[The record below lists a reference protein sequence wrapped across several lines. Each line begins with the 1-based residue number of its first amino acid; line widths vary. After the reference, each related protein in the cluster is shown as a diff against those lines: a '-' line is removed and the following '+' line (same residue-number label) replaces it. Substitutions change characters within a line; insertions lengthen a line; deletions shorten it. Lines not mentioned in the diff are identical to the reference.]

1 MQKWLSMMG
10 IIFIL
15 TGCKMSEAPT
25 SLMEA
30 PTNEKWINELKEQID
45 KDLPVNYRLLTPMSN
60 KDKQMIWSMNFK
72 QDNKKEAILFY
83 KLPNEDHSVYLA
95 VYEEIGN
102 GWRIKS
108 THKFDGGDVDIVE
121 VGDFTGNGKREL
133 LIGISVN
140 RESLEHVMYVFS
152 EENEEMKEIYNR
164 SYTKLFIEDLNENGL
179 KDISLV
185 TFEKDE
191 KLTVEFME
199 QFKTLSEVS
208 YDPFINS
215 IQRIQMG
222 RISKSLKAVVIDA
235 GVGAH
240 SGITYV
246 AKFNQDH
253 YEVLPIDGKE
263 DLFNEYVVES
273 KDVNEDG
280 IIEFVRTVRPKG
292 WEDKSHGDS
301 PLFERYIQW
310 SESGIKPIEERYIDI
325 EKGYYV
331 KIPKDLIGKITI
343 LDQQKESNSQK
354 FLDTRTNEIW
364 LEVHIFK
371 RKEWF
376 NIKGYSAA
384 IKTASHV
391 YAVPKQSKFEKVKAY
406 IKPLADYQQE

>member
-1 MQKWLSMMG
+1 MLCM
-10 IIFIL
+10 
-15 TGCKMSEAPT
+15 
-25 SLMEA
+25 
-30 PTNEKWINELKEQID
+30 
-45 KDLPVNYRLLTPMSN
+45 
-60 KDKQMIWSMNFK
+60 
-72 QDNKKEAILFY
+72 
-83 KLPNEDHSVYLA
+83 
-95 VYEEIGN
+95 
-102 GWRIKS
+102 
-108 THKFDGGDVDIVE
+108 
-121 VGDFTGNGKREL
+121 
-133 LIGISVN
+133 
-140 RESLEHVMYVFS
+140 FS

-222 RISKSLKAVVIDA
+222 RISKSLKTVVIDA
-235 GVGAH
+235 GTGAH

-246 AKFNQDH
+246 AKFDQDH
-253 YEVLPIDGKE
+253 YEVLPMDGKE

-331 KIPKDLIGKITI
+331 KILK
-343 LDQQKESNSQK
+343 S
-354 FLDTRTNEIW
+354 
-364 LEVHIFK
+364 
-371 RKEWF
+371 
-376 NIKGYSAA
+376 
-384 IKTASHV
+384 
-391 YAVPKQSKFEKVKAY
+391 
-406 IKPLADYQQE
+406 

>member
-1 MQKWLSMMG
+1 MQKWISIMG
-10 IIFIL
+10 IIFML

-25 SLMEA
+25 SLMGA
-30 PTNEKWINELKEQID
+30 PANEKWINELKEQID

-60 KDKQMIWSMNFK
+60 KDKQMIWSMDFK

-83 KLPNEDHSVYLA
+83 KLPNEDYSVYLA

-102 GWRIKS
+102 GWKIKS

-133 LIGISVN
+133 LIGISVS

-152 EENEEMKEIYNR
+152 EANADMKEIYNR
-164 SYTKLFIEDLNENGL
+164 RYTKLFIEDLNRNGL
-179 KDISLV
+179 NDISLV
-185 TFEKDE
+185 TYEKDE
-191 KLTVEFME
+191 KLTVEFIE
-199 QFKTLSEVS
+199 QFKTISEVTF
-208 YDPFINS
+208 DPFINS

-222 RISKSLKAVVIDA
+222 DISESLKAIVIDA
-235 GVGAH
+235 GIGAH

-246 AKFNQDH
+246 AKFDKDH

-280 IIEFVRTVRPKG
+280 IIEFVQTVRPKG
-292 WEDKSHGDS
+292 WENKSYGDS

-310 SESGIKPIEERYIDI
+310 SEDGTKPIEERYINI
-325 EKGYYV
+325 EKGYFV
-331 KIPKDLIGKITI
+331 KIPEELIGKITI
-343 LDQQKESNSQK
+343 PDQHKESNVQK
-354 FLDTRTNEIW
+354 FLDASTNEIW

-371 RKEWF
+371 RKEWPK
-376 NIKGYSAA
+376 IKGFEGAV
-384 IKTASHV
+384 KTASHV

>member
-140 RESLEHVMYVFS
+140 RESLEHVMYAFS
-152 EENEEMKEIYNR
+152 EENDDMKEIYNR
-164 SYTKLFIEDLNENGL
+164 RYTKLFIEDLNRNGL
-179 KDISLV
+179 NDISLV
-185 TFEKDE
+185 TYEKDE
-191 KLTVEFME
+191 KLTVELIE
-199 QFKTLSEVS
+199 QFKTISEVTF
-208 YDPFINS
+208 DPFINS

-222 RISKSLKAVVIDA
+222 HISKTLKAIVIDA
-235 GVGAH
+235 GIGAH

-246 AKFNQDH
+246 AKFDKDH

-310 SESGIKPIEERYIDI
+310 SEDGTKPIEERYIDI
-325 EKGYYV
+325 EKGYFV
-331 KIPKDLIGKITI
+331 KIPEELIGKITI
-343 LDQQKESNSQK
+343 PDQQKESNSQK
-354 FLDTRTNEIW
+354 FLDVNTNEIW
-364 LEVHIFK
+364 LEVQIFK

-376 NIKGYSAA
+376 KIKGFEAA
-384 IKTASHV
+384 VKTASHV
-391 YAVPKQSKFEKVKAY
+391 YAVPKRSKFKKVKAY

>member
-1 MQKWLSMMG
+1 MQKWIGIMG

-25 SLMEA
+25 NLMEA
-30 PTNEKWINELKEQID
+30 PANEKWINELKEQID

-60 KDKQMIWSMNFK
+60 KDKQMIWSIDFK
-72 QDNKKEAILFY
+72 QDNKKEAIIFY
-83 KLPNEDHSVYLA
+83 KLPNADHSVYLA
-95 VYEEIGN
+95 VYEKNGN
-102 GWRIKS
+102 GWKTKS
-108 THKFDGGDVDIVE
+108 THKFNGGDVDIVE

-133 LIGISVN
+133 LIGISVD
-140 RESLEHVMYVFS
+140 RESLKHVMYVFS
-152 EENEEMKEIYNR
+152 EENEDMREIYNR
-164 SYTKLFIEDLNENGL
+164 NYTKLFIDDLNKNGL
-179 KDISLV
+179 KDLSLV
-185 TFEKDE
+185 TYEKDE
-191 KLTVEFME
+191 KLIVEFIE
-199 QFKTLSEVS
+199 QFKTLSEAS
-208 YDPFINS
+208 FDPFINS

-222 RISKSLKAVVIDA
+222 RISKSLKAIVIDA

-246 AKFNQDH
+246 AKFDENH

-292 WEDKSHGDS
+292 WEDKPHGDS

-331 KIPKDLIGKITI
+331 KIPKELIGKITI
-343 LDQQKESNSQK
+343 SDEQKESNSQK
-354 FLDTRTNEIW
+354 FLETSTNETW
-364 LEVHIFK
+364 LEVHMFK

-376 NIKGYSAA
+376 GIKGYSAA
-384 IKTASHV
+384 VKTASHV
-391 YAVPKQSKFEKVKAY
+391 YAVPKQPHFEKVKIY
-406 IKPLADYQQE
+406 VKPLADYQQE

>member
-1 MQKWLSMMG
+1 MQKWIGIMG
-10 IIFIL
+10 IIFML

-25 SLMEA
+25 SLMGA
-30 PTNEKWINELKEQID
+30 PANEKWINELKEQID

-60 KDKQMIWSMNFK
+60 KDKQMIWSMDFK

-95 VYEEIGN
+95 VYEEFGN
-102 GWRIKS
+102 GWKVKS
-108 THKFDGGDVDIVE
+108 THRFDGGDVDIVE

-152 EENEEMKEIYNR
+152 EENEDMKEIYNR
-164 SYTKLFIEDLNENGL
+164 SYTKLFIEDLNKNGL
-179 KDISLV
+179 KDISIV
-185 TFEKDE
+185 TYEKDE

-199 QFKTLSEVS
+199 QFKTLSETS
-208 YDPFINS
+208 FDPFINS
-215 IQRIQMG
+215 IQRI
-222 RISKSLKAVVIDA
+222 
-235 GVGAH
+235 H

-246 AKFNQDH
+246 AKFDKGH
-253 YEVLPIDGKE
+253 YETLPIDGKE

-343 LDQQKESNSQK
+343 PDEQKESNSQK
-354 FLDTRTNEIW
+354 FLETSTNKTW

-376 NIKGYSAA
+376 KIKGYEAA
-384 IKTASHV
+384 VKTASHV
-391 YAVPKQSKFEKVKAY
+391 YAVPKQPHFEKVKEY
-406 IKPLADYQQE
+406 VKPLADYQQE

>member
-1 MQKWLSMMG
+1 MQKWIGIMG

-25 SLMEA
+25 NLMVA
-30 PTNEKWINELKEQID
+30 PANEKWINELKEQID

-60 KDKQMIWSMNFK
+60 KDKQMIWSMDFK
-72 QDNKKEAILFY
+72 QDNKKEAIVFY

-102 GWRIKS
+102 GWKIKS
-108 THKFDGGDVDIVE
+108 THKFDGGEVDIVE

-133 LIGISVN
+133 LIGISVS
-140 RESLEHVMYVFS
+140 RESLDHVMYVFS
-152 EENEEMKEIYNR
+152 EENDDMKEIYNR
-164 SYTKLFIEDLNENGL
+164 HYTKLFIEDLNRNGL
-179 KDISLV
+179 NDISLV
-185 TFEKDE
+185 TYEKDE
-191 KLTVEFME
+191 KLTVEFIE
-199 QFKTLSEVS
+199 QFKTISEVS
-208 YDPFINS
+208 FDPFINS
-215 IQRIQMG
+215 IQRIQIG
-222 RISKSLKAVVIDA
+222 CISKMSKAVVIDA

-240 SGITYV
+240 SGVTYV
-246 AKFNQDH
+246 AKFDKDH
-253 YEVLPIDGKE
+253 YEELPIDGKE
-263 DLFNEYVVES
+263 DLFNDYVVES

-310 SESGIKPIEERYIDI
+310 SEDGTKPIEERYINI
-325 EKGYYV
+325 EKGYFV
-331 KIPKDLIGKITI
+331 KIPEELMGKITI
-343 LDQQKESNSQK
+343 PDQQKESNVQK
-354 FLDTRTNEIW
+354 FLDASTNEVW

-371 RKEWF
+371 RRDWF
-376 NIKGYSAA
+376 KIKGYEAA
-384 IKTASHV
+384 VKTASHV

>member
-121 VGDFTGNGKREL
+121 IGDFTGNGKREL

-246 AKFNQDH
+246 AKFDQDR

-331 KIPKDLIGKITI
+331 KIPKELIGKITI
-343 LDQQKESNSQK
+343 IDQQKESNSQK

-364 LEVHIFK
+364 LEVHIFN

>member
-1 MQKWLSMMG
+1 
-10 IIFIL
+10 
-15 TGCKMSEAPT
+15 
-25 SLMEA
+25 
-30 PTNEKWINELKEQID
+30 
-45 KDLPVNYRLLTPMSN
+45 
-60 KDKQMIWSMNFK
+60 
-72 QDNKKEAILFY
+72 
-83 KLPNEDHSVYLA
+83 
-95 VYEEIGN
+95 
-102 GWRIKS
+102 
-108 THKFDGGDVDIVE
+108 
-121 VGDFTGNGKREL
+121 
-133 LIGISVN
+133 
-140 RESLEHVMYVFS
+140 
-152 EENEEMKEIYNR
+152 MKEIYNR

-235 GVGAH
+235 GTGAH

-246 AKFNQDH
+246 AKFDQDH
-253 YEVLPIDGKE
+253 YEVLPMDGKE

-331 KIPKDLIGKITI
+331 KIPKELIGKITI
-343 LDQQKESNSQK
+343 PDQQKNQILKSFWIQEQIKYGLK
-354 FLDTRTNEIW
+354 F
-364 LEVHIFK
+364 IFLSGK
-371 RKEWF
+371 
-376 NIKGYSAA
+376 NGSI
-384 IKTASHV
+384 
-391 YAVPKQSKFEKVKAY
+391 
-406 IKPLADYQQE
+406 

>member
-1 MQKWLSMMG
+1 MQKWIGIMG

-25 SLMEA
+25 NLMVA
-30 PTNEKWINELKEQID
+30 PANEKWINELKEQID

-60 KDKQMIWSMNFK
+60 KDKQMIWSMDFK
-72 QDNKKEAILFY
+72 QDNKKEAIVFY

-102 GWRIKS
+102 GWKIKS
-108 THKFDGGDVDIVE
+108 THKFDGGEVDIVE

-133 LIGISVN
+133 LIGISVS
-140 RESLEHVMYVFS
+140 RQSLDHVMYVFS
-152 EENEEMKEIYNR
+152 EENEDMKEIYNR
-164 SYTKLFIEDLNENGL
+164 HYTKLFIEDLNRNGL
-179 KDISLV
+179 NDISLV
-185 TFEKDE
+185 TYEKDE
-191 KLTVEFME
+191 KLTVEFIE
-199 QFKTLSEVS
+199 QFKTISEVS
-208 YDPFINS
+208 FDPFINS
-215 IQRIQMG
+215 IQRIQIG
-222 RISKSLKAVVIDA
+222 CISKMSKAVVIDA

-240 SGITYV
+240 SGVTYV
-246 AKFNQDH
+246 AKFDKDH
-253 YEVLPIDGKE
+253 YEELSIGGKE
-263 DLFNEYVVES
+263 DLFNDYVVES

-310 SESGIKPIEERYIDI
+310 SEDGTKPIEERYINI
-325 EKGYYV
+325 EKGYFV
-331 KIPKDLIGKITI
+331 KIPEELMGKITI
-343 LDQQKESNSQK
+343 PDQQKESNVQK
-354 FLDTRTNEIW
+354 FLDASTNEVW

-371 RKEWF
+371 RRDWF
-376 NIKGYSAA
+376 KIKGYEAA
-384 IKTASHV
+384 VKTASHV

>member
-1 MQKWLSMMG
+1 MQKWIGIMG

-25 SLMEA
+25 NLMVA
-30 PTNEKWINELKEQID
+30 PANEKWINELKEQID

-60 KDKQMIWSMNFK
+60 KDKQMIWSMDFK
-72 QDNKKEAILFY
+72 QDNKKEAIVFY

-102 GWRIKS
+102 GWKIKS
-108 THKFDGGDVDIVE
+108 THKFDGAEVDIVE

-133 LIGISVN
+133 LIGISVS
-140 RESLEHVMYVFS
+140 RPSLDHVMYVFS
-152 EENEEMKEIYNR
+152 EENEDMKEIYNR
-164 SYTKLFIEDLNENGL
+164 HYTKLFIEDLNRNGL
-179 KDISLV
+179 NDISLV
-185 TFEKDE
+185 TYEKDE
-191 KLTVEFME
+191 KLTVEFIE
-199 QFKTLSEVS
+199 QFKTISEVS
-208 YDPFINS
+208 FDPFINS
-215 IQRIQMG
+215 IQRIQIG
-222 RISKSLKAVVIDA
+222 CISKMSKAVVIDA

-240 SGITYV
+240 SGVTYV
-246 AKFNQDH
+246 AKFDKDH
-253 YEVLPIDGKE
+253 YEELPIDGKE
-263 DLFNEYVVES
+263 DLFNDYVVES

-310 SESGIKPIEERYIDI
+310 SEDGTKPIKERYINI
-325 EKGYYV
+325 EKGYFV
-331 KIPKDLIGKITI
+331 KIPEELMGKITI
-343 LDQQKESNSQK
+343 PDQQKESNVQK
-354 FLDTRTNEIW
+354 FLDASTNEVW

-371 RKEWF
+371 RRDWF
-376 NIKGYSAA
+376 KIKGYEAA
-384 IKTASHV
+384 VKTASHV

>member
-1 MQKWLSMMG
+1 MQKWIGIMG
-10 IIFIL
+10 IIFML

-25 SLMEA
+25 SLMGA
-30 PTNEKWINELKEQID
+30 PANEKWINELKEQID

-60 KDKQMIWSMNFK
+60 KDKQMIWSMDFK

-95 VYEEIGN
+95 VYEEVGN
-102 GWRIKS
+102 GWKVKS
-108 THKFDGGDVDIVE
+108 THRFDGGDVDIVE

-133 LIGISVN
+133 LIGISVS

-152 EENEEMKEIYNR
+152 EENEDMKEIYNR
-164 SYTKLFIEDLNENGL
+164 SYTKLFIEDLNKNGL

-185 TFEKDE
+185 TYEKDE

-199 QFKTLSEVS
+199 QFKTLSEAS
-208 YDPFINS
+208 FDPFINS

-246 AKFNQDH
+246 AKFDKGH
-253 YEVLPIDGKE
+253 YEPLPIDGKE
-263 DLFNEYVVES
+263 DLFNDYVVES
-273 KDVNEDG
+273 KDINEDG

-292 WEDKSHGDS
+292 WEEVSYGES
-301 PLFERYIQW
+301 TMFERYIQW
-310 SESGIKPIEERYIDI
+310 SEDGIKPIEERYINI
-325 EKGYYV
+325 EKGYFV
-331 KIPKDLIGKITI
+331 KIPQPLIGKITVPV
-343 LDQQKESNSQK
+343 QQEASDVQK
-354 FLDTRTNEIW
+354 FIDTTTNELW

-376 NIKGYSAA
+376 KIKGYEAA
-384 IKTASHV
+384 VKTASHV
-391 YAVPKQSKFEKVKAY
+391 YAVPKQPHFEKVKAY
-406 IKPLADYQQE
+406 VKPLADYQQE

>member
-1 MQKWLSMMG
+1 MQKWISIMG
-10 IIFIL
+10 IVFIL

-25 SLMEA
+25 SLMGA
-30 PTNEKWINELKEQID
+30 PANEKWINELKEQID

-60 KDKQMIWSMNFK
+60 KDKQMIWSMDFK
-72 QDNKKEAILFY
+72 QDNKKEAIVFY
-83 KLPNEDHSVYLA
+83 KLPNEDRSVYLA
-95 VYEEIGN
+95 VYEEIGYE
-102 GWRIKS
+102 WKIKS
-108 THKFDGGDVDIVE
+108 THKFDGEDIDIVE

-140 RESLEHVMYVFS
+140 RESLEHVMYAFS
-152 EENEEMKEIYNR
+152 EENDDMKEIYNR
-164 SYTKLFIEDLNENGL
+164 RYTKLFIEDLNRNGL
-179 KDISLV
+179 NDISLV
-185 TFEKDE
+185 TYEKDE
-191 KLTVEFME
+191 KLTVELIE
-199 QFKTLSEVS
+199 QFKTISEVTF
-208 YDPFINS
+208 DPFINS

-222 RISKSLKAVVIDA
+222 HISKTLKAIVIDA
-235 GVGAH
+235 GIGAH

-246 AKFNQDH
+246 AKFDKDH

-310 SESGIKPIEERYIDI
+310 SEDGTKPIEERYIDI
-325 EKGYYV
+325 EKGYFV
-331 KIPKDLIGKITI
+331 KIPEELIGKITI
-343 LDQQKESNSQK
+343 PDQQKESNSQK
-354 FLDTRTNEIW
+354 FLDVNTNEIW
-364 LEVHIFK
+364 LEVQIFK

-376 NIKGYSAA
+376 KIKGFEAA
-384 IKTASHV
+384 VKTASHV
-391 YAVPKQSKFEKVKAY
+391 YAVPKRSKFEKVKAY

>member
-1 MQKWLSMMG
+1 
-10 IIFIL
+10 
-15 TGCKMSEAPT
+15 
-25 SLMEA
+25 
-30 PTNEKWINELKEQID
+30 
-45 KDLPVNYRLLTPMSN
+45 
-60 KDKQMIWSMNFK
+60 
-72 QDNKKEAILFY
+72 
-83 KLPNEDHSVYLA
+83 
-95 VYEEIGN
+95 
-102 GWRIKS
+102 
-108 THKFDGGDVDIVE
+108 
-121 VGDFTGNGKREL
+121 
-133 LIGISVN
+133 
-140 RESLEHVMYVFS
+140 
-152 EENEEMKEIYNR
+152 MKEIYNR

-246 AKFNQDH
+246 AKLIDH

-331 KIPKDLIGKITI
+331 KIPKELIGKITI
-343 LDQQKESNSQK
+343 PDQQKESNSQK
-354 FLDTRTNEIW
+354 FLDTRTNKIW

-376 NIKGYSAA
+376 NIKGYSA
-384 IKTASHV
+384 
-391 YAVPKQSKFEKVKAY
+391 
-406 IKPLADYQQE
+406 DN

>member
-152 EENEEMKEIYNR
+152 EENEDMKEIYNR

-235 GVGAH
+235 GVG
-240 SGITYV
+240 
-246 AKFNQDH
+246 
-253 YEVLPIDGKE
+253 
-263 DLFNEYVVES
+263 
-273 KDVNEDG
+273 
-280 IIEFVRTVRPKG
+280 
-292 WEDKSHGDS
+292 
-301 PLFERYIQW
+301 
-310 SESGIKPIEERYIDI
+310 
-325 EKGYYV
+325 
-331 KIPKDLIGKITI
+331 
-343 LDQQKESNSQK
+343 
-354 FLDTRTNEIW
+354 
-364 LEVHIFK
+364 
-371 RKEWF
+371 
-376 NIKGYSAA
+376 
-384 IKTASHV
+384 
-391 YAVPKQSKFEKVKAY
+391 
-406 IKPLADYQQE
+406 

>member
-30 PTNEKWINELKEQID
+30 PTNKKWINELNEQID

-60 KDKQMIWSMNFK
+60 RDKQTTWSMNFER
-72 QDNKKEAILFY
+72 DNKKEAVIVY
-83 KLPNEDHSVYLA
+83 KIPNEDYHICLA
-95 VYEEIGN
+95 VYEKKNN
-102 GWRIKS
+102 GWNMKS
-108 THKFDGGDVDIVE
+108 TYTFDGEEVDIVE
-121 VGDFTGNGKREL
+121 VGDFTGSGKREL
-133 LIGISVN
+133 LIGITTN
-140 RESLEHVMYVFS
+140 RDLLENTMYVFS
-152 EENEEMKEIYNR
+152 DESDDIKEFYR
-164 SYTKLFIEDLNENGL
+164 QKYTKLFIDDLNKNGF

-185 TFEKDE
+185 SHMKDE
-191 KLTVEFME
+191 QLKV
-199 QFKTLSEVS
+199 QFIEKFKVLSEVTF
-208 YDPFINS
+208 DPYINS

-235 GVGAH
+235 GTGAH

-246 AKFNQDH
+246 AKFDQDH

-331 KIPKDLIGKITI
+331 KIPKELIGKITI
-343 LDQQKESNSQK
+343 PDQQKESNSQK

>member
-1 MQKWLSMMG
+1 
-10 IIFIL
+10 
-15 TGCKMSEAPT
+15 
-25 SLMEA
+25 
-30 PTNEKWINELKEQID
+30 
-45 KDLPVNYRLLTPMSN
+45 
-60 KDKQMIWSMNFK
+60 
-72 QDNKKEAILFY
+72 
-83 KLPNEDHSVYLA
+83 
-95 VYEEIGN
+95 
-102 GWRIKS
+102 
-108 THKFDGGDVDIVE
+108 
-121 VGDFTGNGKREL
+121 
-133 LIGISVN
+133 
-140 RESLEHVMYVFS
+140 
-152 EENEEMKEIYNR
+152 MKEIYNR

-246 AKFNQDH
+246 AKFDQDH

-331 KIPKDLIGKITI
+331 KIPKELIGKITI
-343 LDQQKESNSQK
+343 PDQQKNQILKSFWIQEQIKYGLK
-354 FLDTRTNEIW
+354 F
-364 LEVHIFK
+364 IFLSGK
-371 RKEWF
+371 
-376 NIKGYSAA
+376 NGSI
-384 IKTASHV
+384 
-391 YAVPKQSKFEKVKAY
+391 
-406 IKPLADYQQE
+406 